1 MDNLKYLKIAK
12 EMLDRAYA
20 PFSKFTVGACLVG
33 KSGKIYTGCNVE
45 NSSYGGTICA
55 ERTAFCKAVSEG
67 EREFQKLI
75 LISGEGGVLP
85 CGICRQFIKE
95 FCEDDFEIITED
107 KEGGLKS
114 YTLGQ
119 LLPEGFRLR

>member
-1 MDNLKYLKIAK
+1 MDNLEGLKIARAAL
-12 EMLDRAYA
+12 EFAYA
-20 PFSKFTVGACLVG
+20 PFSGFKVGVCLIG
-33 KSGKIYTGCNVE
+33 KSGRIYTGCNVE

-67 EREFQKLI
+67 EKEFEKLI
-75 LISGEGGVLP
+75 LTSGEGGVLP

-95 FCEDDFEIITED
+95 FCEDDFPIITD
-107 KEGGLKS
+107 DNKGGVKV

-119 LLPEGFRLR
+119 LLPEGFRIR